1 MVYKGRVLNGVV
13 VLEDGVQL
21 PEGAKVRVWLVSEE
35 DAKSVASQPLD
46 DSFGKRE
53 SPQ

>member
-1 MVYKGRVLNGVV
+1 MVYQGTIQNDVV

-21 PEGAKVRVWLVSEE
+21 PEEAKVRVWLVSEQ
-35 DAKSVASQPLD
+35 DAKSAASQPLD